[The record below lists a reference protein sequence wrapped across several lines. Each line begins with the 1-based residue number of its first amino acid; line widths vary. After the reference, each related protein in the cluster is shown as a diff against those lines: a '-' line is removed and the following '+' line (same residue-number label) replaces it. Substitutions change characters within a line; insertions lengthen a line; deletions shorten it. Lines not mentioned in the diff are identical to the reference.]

1 MFHFRLQHVLEVRER
16 LERLKQKD
24 YSLALLDWQALVGEI
39 DHRQQTMTRASG
51 YVDSLKQTSPTTL
64 PLQLHANFRRRLK
77 SEIVRLR
84 EQVREQEQVLE
95 GKRKE
100 LVESRRARR
109 TLEILKD
116 KQEARYLERQKRLER
131 VTMDEVAANYHT
143 FRG

>member
-24 YSLALLDWQALVGEI
+24 YSLALLDWQSLVGEI
-39 DHRQQTMTRASG
+39 DRRQQTMTRASAS
-51 YVDSLKQTSPTTL
+51 VDSLKQTSPTTL
-64 PLQLHANFRRRLK
+64 PLQLHANYRRRLK

-95 GKRKE
+95 AKRKE

-116 KQEARYLERQKRLER
+116 KQQARYEERQKRLER

>member
-24 YSLALLDWQALVGEI
+24 YSLALLDWQTLVGEI
-39 DHRQQTMTRASG
+39 DRRQVTLVRASES
-51 YVDSLKQTSPTTL
+51 VDSLKQTSPTAL
-64 PLQLHANFRRRLK
+64 PLQLHANYRRRLK
-77 SEIVRLR
+77 AEIGRLR

-95 GKRKE
+95 LKRKE

-109 TLEILKD
+109 TLEILRD
-116 KQEARYLERQKRLER
+116 KQRVRYDQLQKRQER

-143 FRG
+143 FRA

>member
-16 LERLKQKD
+16 LERLRQKD
-24 YSLALLDWQALVGEI
+24 YSLVLLEWQSLVGEI
-39 DHRQQTMTRASG
+39 DRHQGTLARANEN
-51 YVDSLKQTSPTTL
+51 VDSLKQTSPTTL
-64 PLQLHANFRRRLK
+64 PLQLHANYRRRLK
-77 SEIVRLR
+77 AEVQRLR

-95 GKRKE
+95 VKRRE

-116 KQEARYLERQKRLER
+116 KQQVRYEQRQKRLER
-131 VTMDEVAANYHT
+131 ATMDEVAANYHT

>member
-24 YSLALLDWQALVGEI
+24 YSLALLDWQSLMTGI
-39 DHRQQTMTRASG
+39 DQRQQTIARAAEH
-51 YVDSLKQTSPTTL
+51 VDSLKQTSPTTL
-64 PLQLHANFRRRLK
+64 PLMLHGFYRKRLTA
-77 SEIVRLR
+77 EIETLR

-95 GKRKE
+95 VKRKE

-116 KQEARYLERQKRLER
+116 KQKARYDESQKRLER